1 MALPAALL
9 PELTHHLAIYVG
21 AGPDALLFTG
31 PSKAHPALRRN
42 NFRKLVGWADATTKI
57 GAPGLHF
64 HDLRHTGNT
73 LAAQTGAS
81 LRDLMTRMGHDSTRA
96 ALIYQHA
103 SADADR
109 AIAEALS
116 AALAASRDAVKPGVK
131 ADLDGDDDGP
141 ANAPPAPAGAAGPCL
156 TTSSWSDGTSA
167 ARREEVGDHL
177 FERSV
182 EAGRILEHH
191 KVSDSR
197 HEHHGHSVA
206 LE

>member
-1 MALPAALL
+1 VEFGPPKSRAGLRTVALPAALL
-9 PELTHHLAIYVG
+9 PELTNHLSTFVASD
-21 AGPDALLFTG
+21 PNALLFTG
-31 PSKAHPALRRN
+31 PSRAHPPLRRN

-109 AIAEALS
+109 VIAEALS
-116 AALAASRDAVKPGVK
+116 AALSASGEVAESDRKEDDGS
-131 ADLDGDDDGP
+131 DGDDDEGIP
-141 ANAPPAPAGAAGPCL
+141 
-156 TTSSWSDGTSA
+156 GTLA
-167 ARREEVGDHL
+167 KVG
-177 FERSV
+177 
-182 EAGRILEHH
+182 
-191 KVSDSR
+191 
-197 HEHHGHSVA
+197 
-206 LE
+206 